1 MRLDGW
7 MDGLSVSLCAGWL
20 MDGLLSPGGDE
31 DDKKTAAIE
40 NDEAHPDR
48 RDQPDQA

>member
-1 MRLDGW
+1 MDGW
-7 MDGLSVSLCAGWL
+7 MELSVSLCAGWL

-31 DDKKTAAIE
+31 KTAAIE